1 MFGVGTGSENQAGF
15 PSTASRNRQRSFHAR
30 RAPSTARGALQHP
43 ASDPSPRAL
52 SGSAPNPRSNPN
64 PHSNNHPEGQEGA
77 ARPLQWSCS
86 HLGSLVPA
94 VFPLCHLPLGDVQGT
109 WGQTPTLAVPW
120 ASRASTLR
128 PPLPQKNHL
137 HSPPVA
143 EAANQRGQALTT
155 HAGRGQTR
163 PGCPEL
169 TPKPGAAWA
178 KSCVGSGTDRRS
190 RKGKAKFS
198 LRANP

>member
-1 MFGVGTGSENQAGF
+1 MGKVFGVGTGSENQAGF
-15 PSTASRNRQRSFHAR
+15 QSTASRNRQPSFHAR

-43 ASDPSPRAL
+43 AHERSPAA
-52 SGSAPNPRSNPN
+52 SPVHAPTPN

-77 ARPLQWSCS
+77 ARPRQWSCS

-94 VFPLCHLPLGDVQGT
+94 VFPLFHLPLGDLQGS
-109 WGQTPTLAVPW
+109 GAKPRRSPC
-120 ASRASTLR
+120 TLR
-128 PPLPQKNHL
+128 PPRPQKTHL

-169 TPKPGAAWA
+169 TPKPGAARA
-178 KSCVGSGTDRRS
+178 ESCVGSGTDRPTGGAGRE
-190 RKGKAKFS
+190 RPNLAFV
-198 LRANP
+198 PTPEP